1 MLPALVTDSLTAYRI
16 VFAAEMALAGA
27 IGVLLVADG
36 LRRLGRRDEDR
47 RVALTAIALLPLL
60 LGGVIL
66 TRFDLLPAALVA
78 GALVLLVAGRHEAGA
93 LVLGIGVAV
102 KLYPAVLVPLAAVAA
117 YRRGGSR
124 ALLATVALA
133 AAPVVLLYLP
143 FLVVGLDGVLD
154 SFGRQLG
161 RPLQIE
167 SLGAGILLALH
178 HTLGISLEWASGSG
192 SQNLTGGAA
201 DTLAVVQGLAQVI
214 AVALVWI
221 AFSRGAMTPERLVR
235 HAAAAVV
242 AFVALSK
249 VLSPQ
254 FLVWL
259 LLLVPLVGGARSR
272 RRAVAPGARLPAH
285 RALVPRALLGARAR
299 VRPARVVARAGAR
312 RHARRPAAGAH
323 VAGHGTRTGSIAL
336 ARPVAGSHVTSA
348 PSRRT
353 PPVAV
358 SNRTGI
364 PVRMRR
370 IASSL
375 VTPITESC
383 GPVIPTSVSA
393 AVPPGSTRASEVC
406 TWVCVPSTAVTRPSS
421 HVASATFSLVASA
434 CRSTTT
440 TGVVSRASSTSGSTS
455 SHMLLRRLEE
465 ERAEEVEHRDLRAVA
480 RLHEREPATGRGGR
494 EVRRPDDR
502 RRGGEVGPDLLPAP
516 RVVAEREGV
525 GACGEQPLG
534 EARRDADAVRDV
546 LAVDDADVDVEL
558 LAQAGQQLL
567 DRVTTRTPDDVSDE
581 EDLHRGAALG
591 QRADRRVHDDRDV
604 VPAVRCVRG
613 ERLLLDGRE
622 IDGRAELRRAG
633 EHRRADG
640 DRGIGPDVEHGHHHG
655 RRRAT
660 AGGRSG
666 CRRSFPRR
674 RGR

>member
-1 MLPALVTDSLTAYRI
+1 VSATRPRADALLAAAVFCLTAVAATVLWQLTGDAVTDIPLYRTYGERIANGLVPYRDFGFEYPPGALPALVLPALVTDSLTAYRI
-16 VFAAEMALAGA
+16 VFAAEMALAGV
-27 IGVLLVADG
+27 IGVLLLADA
-36 LRRLGRRDEDR
+36 LRRLGRREEDR

-133 AAPVVLLYLP
+133 AAPAVLLYLP

-235 HAAAAVV
+235 YAAAAVV

-272 RRAVAPGARLPAH
+272 LALWLMALACLLTALWFPARYWE
-285 RALVPRALLGARAR
+285 LVREFDPLASWLVLTRGSTLVALLL
-299 VRPARVVARAGAR
+299 VLTWPA
-312 RHARRPAAGAH
+312 
-323 VAGHGTRTGSIAL
+323 
-336 ARPVAGSHVTSA
+336 
-348 PSRRT
+348 
-353 PPVAV
+353 
-358 SNRTGI
+358 
-364 PVRMRR
+364 
-370 IASSL
+370 
-375 VTPITESC
+375 
-383 GPVIPTSVSA
+383 
-393 AVPPGSTRASEVC
+393 
-406 TWVCVPSTAVTRPSS
+406 
-421 HVASATFSLVASA
+421 
-434 CRSTTT
+434 
-440 TGVVSRASSTSGSTS
+440 
-455 SHMLLRRLEE
+455 
-465 ERAEEVEHRDLRAVA
+465 
-480 RLHEREPATGRGGR
+480 REPAPARSRSPVPSPGR
-494 EVRRPDDR
+494 
-502 RRGGEVGPDLLPAP
+502 
-516 RVVAEREGV
+516 
-525 GACGEQPLG
+525 
-534 EARRDADAVRDV
+534 
-546 LAVDDADVDVEL
+546 
-558 LAQAGQQLL
+558 
-567 DRVTTRTPDDVSDE
+567 T
-581 EDLHRGAALG
+581 
-591 QRADRRVHDDRDV
+591 
-604 VPAVRCVRG
+604 
-613 ERLLLDGRE
+613 
-622 IDGRAELRRAG
+622 
-633 EHRRADG
+633 
-640 DRGIGPDVEHGHHHG
+640 
-655 RRRAT
+655 
-660 AGGRSG
+660 
-666 CRRSFPRR
+666 
-674 RGR
+674 